1 MTDPRPS
8 TAAFRDA
15 RHLLLASRLDY
26 EEARSQFRWPE
37 LAEFNFGLDWFDML
51 AAEQPDTC
59 ALRVLTSDSDDQLSY
74 AQLRARSDQV
84 ANWLRE
90 LGVRRGDRLLLMLG
104 NIVPLWE
111 VILAAIKLGAVII
124 PASTLLQPEDLRD
137 RLARGDVRHI
147 ITEATHAPKFAH
159 LTGDQTKI
167 AVAAPFDEVPGWH
180 HYSEAGRAPSG
191 FTPDGPTAG
200 SDPLLLYFTSGTTA
214 QPKLVEHT
222 HVSYPAGHL
231 STMYWIGLQPGDVH
245 LNISS
250 PGWAKHA
257 WSNVFAPWIAGAGA
271 LILGH
276 ERFSA
281 QALFDAIPACG
292 VTSLCAPPTVW
303 RMLVQADLGSC
314 DVTSLRECVAAGEPL
329 NPEVIE
335 QVRRAW
341 NLTVRDGYGQ
351 TETTAQI
358 GNTPGHPVR
367 LGSMGR
373 PLPGYEVALVDPV
386 TGEAGDEGEIC
397 LDLSRRP
404 LGLMTGYQ
412 DDPERAAAAMRD
424 GYYHTG
430 DVASRD
436 ADGYI
441 IYVGRTDDVF
451 KASDYRISPFELES
465 VLIEHE
471 AVAEAAVVPSP
482 DPIRL
487 AVPKAYVLLAAG
499 YEPSAGTA
507 EAILAYTR
515 GRLAPYKRIRRLE
528 FADLPKTI
536 SGKIRRVELRAQ
548 ETGRHGAGLSASTGA
563 DGPVQARAA
572 AEFWEEDFPGL
583 KK

>member
-1 MTDPRPS
+1 MTEPTLES
-8 TAAFRDA
+8 SGTAAYRAARD
-15 RHLLLASRLDY
+15 LLLRHREDY
-26 EEARSQFRWPE
+26 EAAMAAFAWPQ
-37 LAEFNFGLDWFDML
+37 LDEFNWALDWFDVL
-51 AAEQPDTC
+51 AAEHPDRD
-59 ALRVLTSDSDDQLSY
+59 ALRVITAGSDTRLTY
-74 AQLRARSDQV
+74 AQMAARSNQV
-84 ANWLRE
+84 ANWLRD
-90 LGVRRGDRLLLMLG
+90 LGARRGDRVLLMLG
-104 NIVPLWE
+104 NIAPLWE

-124 PASTLLQPEDLRD
+124 PASTLLGPEDLAD
-137 RLARGDVRHI
+137 RIARGDVKHV
-147 ITEATHAPKFAH
+147 ITEDVHAPKFEG
-159 LTGDQTKI
+159 LGGTWTRVVVG
-167 AVAAPFDEVPGWH
+167 AATPGWH
-180 HYSEAGRAPSG
+180 HYEDFQRAPSG
-191 FTPDGPTAG
+191 FTPDGPTKAG
-200 SDPLLLYFTSGTTA
+200 DPLLLYFTSGTTA

-250 PGWAKHA
+250 PGWAKHT
-257 WSNVFAPWIAGAGA
+257 WSNVFAPWIAGATS

-281 QALFDAIPACG
+281 QALFDALPACG

-303 RMLVQADLGSC
+303 RMLVQADLASA
-314 DVTSLRECVAAGEPL
+314 DVRSLRECVGAGEPL

-341 NLTVRDGYGQ
+341 NVTVRDGYGQ

-358 GNTPGHPVR
+358 GNPPGAQLR

-373 PLPGYEVALVDPV
+373 PLPGYEVALVEPV
-386 TGEAGDEGEIC
+386 TGEQGAEGEIC
-397 LDLSRRP
+397 LPLAHRP
-404 LGLMTGYQ
+404 LGLMTGYAG
-412 DDPERAAAAMRD
+412 DPQRAAEAMRD

-441 IYVGRTDDVF
+441 TYVGRTDDVF

-482 DPIRL
+482 DPLRL
-487 AVPKAYVLLAAG
+487 AVPKAFVILAAG
-499 YEPSAGTA
+499 HEPDGDTA
-507 EAILAYTR
+507 LAILAYAR
-515 GRLAPYKRIRRLE
+515 ERLAPYKRVRRLE

-536 SGKIRRVELRAQ
+536 SGKIRRVELREQ
-548 ETGRHGAGLSASTGA
+548 ETGRSSDSRGVT
-563 DGPVQARAA
+563 
-572 AEFWEEDFPGL
+572 EFWEEDFPGL
-583 KK
+583 KG